1 MDMRVAAEQVREAEQ
16 GGAQLQAERLRQL
29 ETELAARDELLRQ
42 YLSWAQQAG
51 VRPLSRRGA
60 RRLGIAGLYRR
71 RDRFWL
77 VARGAGP
84 IVRGRHVVRIA
95 GVYASGETVVR
106 GFKAHELAE
115 CIAQRAAEA
124 GRPWA
129 GDSPEAWTPRL
140 RLG

>member
-1 MDMRVAAEQVREAEQ
+1 VVIGVGDEQVRRAEL
-16 GGAQLQAERLRQL
+16 GGAQLQAQRLVQL
-29 ETELAARDELLRQ
+29 ETELAAREELLRQ
-42 YLSWAQQAG
+42 YLVWAQAAG

-77 VARGAGP
+77 VARGAGA

-115 CIAQRAAEA
+115 CIAQRAAEV

-129 GDSPEAWTPRL
+129 DEAFETRTPRL